1 MQTPAIPADEAER
14 LEALHNLHLLDT
26 HPDERFDRLTRLAQR
41 IFNVPT
47 ALITLI
53 DSDRQWFKSAQGL
66 AASQTPRNI
75 SFCAHAILHDT
86 AMVVP
91 DTMEDPRFADNPLV
105 IEAPYVR
112 FYAGMPLR
120 APTGH
125 KVGTLCL
132 VDQRPRVFT
141 AQDVKAL
148 ADLAQVVNSELD
160 NRGLTEA
167 MRLSRENESRL
178 QLITDSLPVLI
189 GYIDKE
195 QTFQFLNRAYEELLG
210 LDFSQIKGQAL
221 ADVLSGRTFALAQNQ
236 IKKALSGQN
245 VCYEREHLTTSGERK
260 YFSMQYF
267 PRYGE
272 GAKSQQVIGIFS
284 LGTDITEIKRI
295 DQMKNEFV
303 STVSHELRTPLTSIQ
318 GSLGLIAGGIAGEL
332 PDALKSLVDI
342 AKSNCERLVR
352 LINAMLD
359 SEKIASGQICLDIQ
373 KHDMHA
379 LVAQAL
385 AEINGYSEQYGV
397 QLVLDNSSQTTPAW
411 VLADK
416 DRTAQVLANL
426 LSNAIKFSSHGG
438 EVSIA
443 VQTVQES
450 AGAAVRVEVH
460 DNGPGIDTEFKSR
473 IFQKFSQADSSDTR
487 QKGGT
492 GLGLNISRALVE
504 KMNGHLGFDSYPGQ
518 GSTFYFQLPAEPAE
532 PSSLEINPDKT

>member
-1 MQTPAIPADEAER
+1 MQTPATPADEAER

-132 VDQRPRVFT
+132 VDQRPRDFT

-167 MRLSRENESRL
+167 IRQSRENESRL

-272 GAKSQQVIGIFS
+272 GAKSQQVIGFFS

-318 GSLGLIAGGIAGEL
+318 GSLGLIAGGVAGEL

-359 SEKIASGQICLDIQ
+359 SEKIASGEFCLDIQ

-397 QLVLDNSSQTTPAW
+397 QLVLDSTSQTTPAW
-411 VLADK
+411 VMADK

-426 LSNAIKFSSHGG
+426 LSNAIKFSSRGG

-450 AGAAVRVEVH
+450 AGAALRVEVR